1 MNYFCCFV
9 FLFSIVNSSNHSNGK
24 KPKGA
29 LLEVEFSGKVGY
41 LLDEIPFYSLEDAK
55 NYINEEVTDEQW
67 RTRIEMQISATLYRQ
82 IFRVYYFSPLLQLT
96 LPPKQV
102 WDIKLDSK
110 PFEEIVQGHI
120 YISRSYSFYS
130 VLVGRADTLNN
141 TYPGFDKIGG
151 KFQDHFVLPVDPEH
165 LFQRYLI
172 RKNHYYYVFC
182 PN

>member
-1 MNYFCCFV
+1 MRKSAIYLMKYHFIHWRMLKTILMKKLRMN
-9 FLFSIVNSSNHSNGK
+9 SGE
-24 KPKGA
+24 
-29 LLEVEFSGKVGY
+29 LELRCKY
-41 LLDEIPFYSLEDAK
+41 LLH
-55 NYINEEVTDEQW
+55 YIVKSFVCT
-67 RTRIEMQISATLYRQ
+67 
-82 IFRVYYFSPLLQLT
+82 IFLRCCNF
-96 LPPKQV
+96 V

-141 TYPGFDKIGG
+141 SYPGFDKIGG